1 MMRDDGDE
9 VLDTSGVGQRQW
21 QWQWQ
26 WQRIDVDDKR
36 AASNKRNQRCCMRIQ
51 STLKHPLALYLSSL

>member
-21 QWQWQ
+21 QWQ
-26 WQRIDVDDKR
+26 RIDVDDKR
-36 AASNKRNQRCCMRIQ
+36 AASNKRNQCCCMRIQ
-51 STLKHPLALYLSSL
+51 STLKQPLALYLSSL